1 MTAALQTEHA
11 PNPRLDPDVA
21 RAEAEG
27 MVTETAKVS
36 ATVPQPTRE
45 PSPAHEDQA
54 AKGWSFRDASLAR
67 PRAQRW
73 LPSSIVVATAVLA
86 VVFVAV
92 ILSLI

>member
-1 MTAALQTEHA
+1 
-11 PNPRLDPDVA
+11 
-21 RAEAEG
+21 
-27 MVTETAKVS
+27 MVTEVAKVS
-36 ATVPQPTRE
+36 ATLPQPTRKPPRE
-45 PSPAHEDQA
+45 PSPAHDDQA